1 MFNNHLKKSLSVTGF
16 VILSFCVPTAA
27 NAFSQAFVFGDSLSD
42 AGRFFIASGGIA
54 PQPPYD
60 QRFSNGIV
68 WVEYLQT
75 SLGLT
80 PTLQTNF
87 AIAGATTGN
96 ANTVDPGL
104 PGIEQQVGGF
114 LLTNPAVDSD
124 ALYIVFGGAN
134 DYLGNQPINVSDS
147 VDNIGDYI
155 IDLYNAGARNF
166 LIPNLPDLGQLPATL
181 STPNSSNLSLI
192 TQSHNGLLA
201 FTLSSLSQNIPS
213 IEITSLDIF
222 SLFADARNRLIEYEF
237 TNVDQA
243 CLSTIQDGIPVQPI
257 QVCPNPNE
265 YLFWDNIHPTTR
277 SHQLIGQ
284 LALKA
289 LGIPEPSSTWGLLGL
304 GLIAA
309 GLSLIKKR

>member
-1 MFNNHLKKSLSVTGF
+1 MFNNHLKKSLSVTSF

-27 NAFSQAFVFGDSLSD
+27 NAFSKAFVFGDSLSD

-54 PQPPYD
+54 PQSPYD

-96 ANTVDPGL
+96 ANTVDSRL

-134 DYLGNQPINVSDS
+134 DYLGNQPIDVDNS

-166 LIPNLPDLGQLPATL
+166 LIPNLPNLGQLPATL

-201 FTLSSLSQNIPS
+201 FTLSSLSQNLPS

-222 SLFADARNRLIEYEF
+222 SLFADARNRPSEYGF

-243 CLSTIQDGIPVQPI
+243 CLRTIQDGIPAQPI
-257 QVCPNPNE
+257 QVCPHPNE

-289 LGIPEPSSTWGLLGL
+289 LGIPEPSNTWGLLGL

>member
-1 MFNNHLKKSLSVTGF
+1 MFNNHLKKSLSVTSF

-42 AGRFFIASGGIA
+42 AGRLFIASGGII

-60 QRFSNGIV
+60 QRFSNGMV

-96 ANTVDPGL
+96 ANTVNPLL

-114 LLTNPAVDSD
+114 LLTNPVVDSD
-124 ALYIVFGGAN
+124 ALYIVFGGGN
-134 DYLGNQPINVSDS
+134 DYLGNQSTDVGAS

-201 FTLSSLSQNIPS
+201 LTLSGLSQNLPS

-222 SLFADARNRLIEYEF
+222 SLFADARNRPSEYGF
-237 TNVDQA
+237 TNIDKA

-257 QVCPNPNE
+257 EVCPNPNQ
-265 YLFWDNIHPTTR
+265 YLFWDSIHPTTR

-289 LGIPEPSSTWGLLGL
+289 LGVPEPSSTWGLLGL

-309 GLSLIKKR
+309 GLSLIKKP

>member
-1 MFNNHLKKSLSVTGF
+1 
-16 VILSFCVPTAA
+16 
-27 NAFSQAFVFGDSLSD
+27 
-42 AGRFFIASGGIA
+42 
-54 PQPPYD
+54 
-60 QRFSNGIV
+60 
-68 WVEYLQT
+68 
-75 SLGLT
+75 
-80 PTLQTNF
+80 
-87 AIAGATTGN
+87 
-96 ANTVDPGL
+96 
-104 PGIEQQVGGF
+104 
-114 LLTNPAVDSD
+114 
-124 ALYIVFGGAN
+124 
-134 DYLGNQPINVSDS
+134 VSDS

-222 SLFADARNRLIEYEF
+222 SLFADARNRPIEYEF